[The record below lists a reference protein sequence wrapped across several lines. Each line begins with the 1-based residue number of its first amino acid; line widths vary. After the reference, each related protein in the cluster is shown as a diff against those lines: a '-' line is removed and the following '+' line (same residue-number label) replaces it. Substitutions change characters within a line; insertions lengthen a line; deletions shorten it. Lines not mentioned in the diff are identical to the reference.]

1 MELPR
6 NELPVSE
13 YFDFTTQHK
22 KEADYMGKNA
32 NRYHKIFP
40 NGKDSWNFRLLA
52 TFINEFELE
61 PGDCRSYNDKVKN
74 YCYFSFYFRI
84 SSSLIKCHQQQTH
97 LKLRMVI

>member
-40 NGKDSWNFRLLA
+40 NEKILG
-52 TFINEFELE
+52 
-61 PGDCRSYNDKVKN
+61 
-74 YCYFSFYFRI
+74 I
-84 SSSLIKCHQQQTH
+84 SDYSRH
-97 LKLRMVI
+97 LSMKLN